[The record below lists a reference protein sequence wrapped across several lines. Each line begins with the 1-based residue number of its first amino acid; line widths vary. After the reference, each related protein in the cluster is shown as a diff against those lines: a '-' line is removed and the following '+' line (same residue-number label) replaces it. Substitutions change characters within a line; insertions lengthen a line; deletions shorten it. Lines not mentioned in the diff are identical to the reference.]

1 MDDLPD
7 LSAFAVKKPKIDGDP
22 SVARVVDDEL
32 SKLGWSD
39 NARLSMLGDVGREN
53 SWNRNTIFKGHTD
66 PENKEYNRG
75 IISWQKD
82 RVKKLDNYLK
92 QNKLYGLNNDDE
104 IRGMVRFLDDEMASS
119 AEWKDIHKKMRD
131 PNISTY
137 DASENLRKYIKYVPG
152 GKYNTYDPEFRVQN
166 NARWAKQART
176 LGLGQLPDL
185 SQFNGAQ
192 DLPDLTEFSQLP
204 DLTEFATETR
214 VQPTKELDATIQ
226 GQIQSANDPNVK
238 TRFGVLATEPEQ
250 ATLFANQPNFKPFEM
265 EGIGTLWL
273 NTAKIYKDKK
283 LKLKNEKDLQ
293 QYLKN
298 PKALT
303 TLIGVAEDVGNET
316 RGTAVR
322 AKDPKTGV
330 ELATGVVTNPVSAV
344 EQAQN
349 YKDQFPNAEI
359 EVTDT
364 DVVTDERKQGE
375 EIDRLAP
382 TSLTGEADDVAPVY
396 PTQQT
401 TQPVIASKGQPKA
414 VPPIKPTPVSGK
426 PSETPV
432 LMEQDYQDY
441 FKAYP
446 DIIDTPAN
454 RIAAAELH
462 RIGKWNTE
470 AQRKRLGES
479 DEPVILDE
487 PEVQRVSA
495 KDADNAIADTFDV
508 NGLSIEDATKKVR
521 SQLSAKYD
529 KDFSKLVLTDTQG
542 NPLTDSA
549 QLKKPIALTYG
560 KLKTYGVDTEPLV
573 TQRVAE
579 TRIEDPEPNLDVKSD
594 FSAEDAES
602 LNNTFGTTV
611 GSAIASTLNAGGN
624 TANAL
629 AGLLKVIQDLNPA
642 KLDSMAEASKLKPY
656 RAGEDVVKYLQGV
669 GASTGAL
676 TAKTGDKYYEPA
688 TADDKGYLEGRPVEK
703 ETWATTGGKAV
714 GALADMPRIALMP
727 GGLAAPMLSFATD
740 AMLQAASQGEE
751 VDWSKVKKAGTHG
764 AVLGGIAQVAPFVG
778 KAGNTAISTL
788 LNKASSNVLKE
799 GITLGTIGGG
809 TYVASREMGASR
821 DAAFREAVL
830 FSAMHGFGVLKKMV
844 GEPIRVK
851 DTNGNEAV
859 IKVSEDGKVE
869 TLDPKTEAKAQMV
882 IPKEVETKIQEYLK
896 KDAEIQ
902 AEAAKTVD
910 AVSTENV
917 SPKNKNIDTKQ
928 PSVDSVNISNLLERK
943 PVDKSVEIADLKQKR
958 DDAIADI
965 QNKID
970 DLALDPK
977 AKPEINKLKAEIV
990 ATTKEYND
998 QIRQANKAVVD
1009 KQIDQT
1015 VADTT
1020 LTPEK
1025 AAEDIL
1031 KTYESTNTP
1040 NTNVEPTKTAEVKTD
1055 SNVRSEGKTESKIDE
1070 IRPQGTRTTDSV
1082 QPTEGTK
1089 PSKIGVSI
1097 ERKAIEKGLTDTFE
1111 GTAGYEPTTVKEQ
1124 AKMIADVL
1132 TNPERVQRI
1141 IEGKEAVPNGLRQSY
1156 FIKGV
1161 EDNALATGDV
1171 ATLKALAKSKLTS
1184 DTSTFAQEMRMMGE
1198 RSQDSVTAQVNE
1210 LRRIRRTAQETKG
1223 HDVQGIE
1230 KRISDLEAKLVER
1243 EKMIAAMEIKG
1254 KVAAEEAQTRPL
1266 LDRAEKYAQRLRTD
1280 AEKSREALK
1289 KRGNVFT
1296 SGVDPIALGHLAK
1309 IGASHIA
1316 DLGLNFAKFSDKMVA
1331 EFGDKIKP
1339 HLKDIYEKAQEVA
1352 TRFERRALRMIETR
1366 LATQIEA
1373 LERQI
1378 ETKTRDVVTRQPIP
1392 LSEKGKE
1399 LQAKR
1404 DALRKELDEI
1414 VPKERQSRTVEQKQ
1428 QAYKKNLERQ
1438 ITELDKQIEAKSKP
1452 IRIKTPTTPEIDALK
1467 KKRDDLTVKRDEAIG
1482 QPPKPTPEEA
1492 KINARTKALEKQIDD
1507 LNKEIANKQ
1516 RMVKAKPRKVVSD
1529 RIIELEKKRDVIKEQ
1544 RDKLLPKPSKPMS
1557 VEMKQSLYVKNLQR
1571 QIDALNKQIETGMK
1585 PAKGKPLPT
1594 NPQIDALKAQRE
1606 ALKAKLPAVDKS
1618 ISDAQ
1623 YNKTRKTTLEKQI
1636 AALDAEI
1643 KSGVKQTKEKMVRKL
1658 SPEVEKLVQKRDALK
1673 TQHTEVFGKPEMSDA
1688 KRLQLWKKNADT
1700 RIAILKGEK
1709 EAPTKREPIELDAEG
1724 QKLQTQ
1730 INLLKSKVDLT
1741 DAEIE
1746 KIVELTKTVADT
1758 RAQLEG
1764 HRRTPLGKATPE
1776 ETAYA
1781 TASVMLSNYV
1791 DNLKFKAGRTR
1802 LAEIQ
1807 EADTRGKLKIFARG
1821 AMKLALEHPG
1831 FTKNILASLDAS
1843 ATALTGWRMGWAHPT
1858 IWAKNAAK
1866 AQADIVKTF
1875 GNQPVADAL
1884 KIDIQGRP
1892 NQTNGTYKKMGLD
1905 VSAREEDFPMQNPF
1919 GRLGAVIDKIPAKK
1933 GWTPTQV
1940 GKQALKT
1947 VPNAFVASENA
1958 FVGFQHR
1965 NRADVADL
1973 LLPRFESTPRTEMD
1987 YKNLGRLINGLTGRG
2002 YLGKNVEKA
2011 ATVVNLLMFAPRF
2024 LKSEL
2029 DAFGHIITG
2038 GATVP
2043 EMVQAALGKKDG
2055 NAGTNFVRVEA
2066 LKNLVK
2072 FVSGTATVLA
2082 MANALKPGSVDFDPR
2097 SADFGKIKIGN
2108 TRFDVS
2114 GHMGSLFTLAA
2125 RIASGETKSGKT
2137 GDITKLNE
2145 KDKKGKNKWGGRT
2158 TLDIFEDY
2166 VEGKAS
2172 PYGHF
2177 FLDWLKGEDFNG
2189 NPVDLKTYASWDR
2202 AITNM
2207 HTPLPVKNVEELL
2220 NDPNAAPLWAG
2231 IIADYFGVTTNT
2243 YGGSK
2248 HVQRLINEA
2257 RERGDKK
2264 EVERLQPILIE
2275 EQKLEAAK
2283 DAKRQAELGTPVVQ
2297 PQGMPMQKK

>member
-1 MDDLPD
+1 LFPD
-7 LSAFAVKKPKIDGDP
+7 KAHNGTHLI
-22 SVARVVDDEL
+22 
-32 SKLGWSD
+32 
-39 NARLSMLGDVGREN
+39 
-53 SWNRNTIFKGHTD
+53 
-66 PENKEYNRG
+66 
-75 IISWQKD
+75 
-82 RVKKLDNYLK
+82 
-92 QNKLYGLNNDDE
+92 
-104 IRGMVRFLDDEMASS
+104 
-119 AEWKDIHKKMRD
+119 
-131 PNISTY
+131 
-137 DASENLRKYIKYVPG
+137 NL
-152 GKYNTYDPEFRVQN
+152 
-166 NARWAKQART
+166 AKA
-176 LGLGQLPDL
+176 
-185 SQFNGAQ
+185 
-192 DLPDLTEFSQLP
+192 
-204 DLTEFATETR
+204 
-214 VQPTKELDATIQ
+214 
-226 GQIQSANDPNVK
+226 
-238 TRFGVLATEPEQ
+238 
-250 ATLFANQPNFKPFEM
+250 
-265 EGIGTLWL
+265 
-273 NTAKIYKDKK
+273 KK
-283 LKLKNEKDLQ
+283 LKLRTAKEIQDFID
-293 QYLKN
+293 KN
-298 PKALT
+298 PNAFK
-303 TLIGVAEDVGNET
+303 TLGIAVEDVGNAT
-316 RGTAVR
+316 QGTAVR
-322 AKDPKTGV
+322 AKDPKTGI

-396 PTQQT
+396 PAQPT
-401 TQPVIASKGQPKA
+401 TTLPVAKPKQAVIAPKGQPKA
-414 VPPIKPTPVSGK
+414 VPPIKTTVSAK
-426 PSETPV
+426 PSEMPV
-432 LMEQDYQDY
+432 LTEQDYQDY

-508 NGLSIEDATKKVR
+508 NGMSIEDATKKVR
-521 SQLSAKYD
+521 SELSAKYD

-542 NPLTDSA
+542 NPLTDPT

-602 LNNTFGTTV
+602 LNNTFGTTI

-656 RAGEDVVKYLQGV
+656 RAGTNVVKYLQGV

-703 ETWATTGGKAV
+703 DVFLSGSTIGKAF
-714 GALADMPRIALMP
+714 GSLADMPRIALMP

-778 KAGNTAISTL
+778 KAGSTAISTL

-830 FSAMHGFGVLKKMV
+830 FSAMHGFGVLKKMM

-859 IKVSEDGKVE
+859 IKISEDGKVE

-917 SPKNKNIDTKQ
+917 SPKVKNIDIKR
-928 PSVDSVNISNLLERK
+928 PSVDSVNI
-943 PVDKSVEIADLKQKR
+943 VDKSVEIADLKQKR

-1040 NTNVEPTKTAEVKTD
+1040 NTNVEPTKTTEVKPD
-1055 SNVRSEGKTESKIDE
+1055 SNVRSEGKTEPKVDE
-1070 IRPQGTRTTDSV
+1070 IRPQGTGTADSV

-1111 GTAGYEPTTVKEQ
+1111 GTAGFEKTSVEAQ

-1184 DTSTFAQEMRMMGE
+1184 DTSTFAQEMRMMSE
-1198 RSQDSVTAQVNE
+1198 RKQDSVTAQINE
-1210 LRRIRRTAQETKG
+1210 LRNIRRAAQETKG
-1223 HDVQGIE
+1223 HDVKGIE

-1243 EKMIAAMEIKG
+1243 EKMIAAMETKS
-1254 KVAAEEAQTRPL
+1254 KVASEEAQTRPL

-1378 ETKTRDVVTRQPIP
+1378 ETKTRDVVKREPIE
-1392 LSEKGKE
+1392 LSEAGKE
-1399 LQAKR
+1399 LKAKR
-1404 DALRKELDEI
+1404 DALRKELDEV
-1414 VPKERQSRTVEQKQ
+1414 VPKIKKGISDEKYNEQ
-1428 QAYKKNLERQ
+1428 R
-1438 ITELDKQIEAKSKP
+1438 AKS
-1452 IRIKTPTTPEIDALK
+1452 LH
-1467 KKRDDLTVKRDEAIG
+1467 
-1482 QPPKPTPEEA
+1482 
-1492 KINARTKALEKQIDD
+1492 
-1507 LNKEIANKQ
+1507 
-1516 RMVKAKPRKVVSD
+1516 
-1529 RIIELEKKRDVIKEQ
+1529 
-1544 RDKLLPKPSKPMS
+1544 
-1557 VEMKQSLYVKNLQR
+1557 
-1571 QIDALNKQIETGMK
+1571 
-1585 PAKGKPLPT
+1585 
-1594 NPQIDALKAQRE
+1594 
-1606 ALKAKLPAVDKS
+1606 
-1618 ISDAQ
+1618 
-1623 YNKTRKTTLEKQI
+1623 KQI
-1636 AALDAEI
+1636 ADLDAQI
-1643 KSGVKQTKEKMVRKL
+1643 KSGVKTEREIKARDI
-1658 SPEVEKLVQKRDALK
+1658 SPEVAKLIAERDKLKVQYTD
-1673 TQHTEVFGKPEMSDA
+1673 VFGKPEMSDA

-1700 RIAILKGEK
+1700 RIAILKGAK

-1724 QKLQTQ
+1724 RTLQTQ
-1730 INLLKSKVDLT
+1730 ISLLKSKVDVT

-1746 KIVELTKTVADT
+1746 KIVELTKNVADA

-1791 DNLKFKAGRTR
+1791 DNLKFKAGRAR

-1807 EADTRGKLKIFARG
+1807 EADTKGKLKIFARG

-1843 ATALTGWRMGWAHPT
+1843 ATALTGWRMGWAHPK

-1987 YKNLGRLINGLTGRG
+1987 YKNLGRMINGLTGRG

-2097 SADFGKIKIGN
+2097 STDFGKIKIGN
-2108 TRFDVS
+2108 SRIDVS

-2125 RIASGETKSGKT
+2125 RIASGETKSGTT
-2137 GDITKLNE
+2137 GKITKLNE

-2207 HTPLPVKNVEELL
+2207 HTPLPIKNVEELL
-2220 NDPNAAPLWAG
+2220 ADPNAMPLWAG
-2231 IIADYFGVTTNT
+2231 IIADYFGATTNT

-2283 DAKRQAELGTPVVQ
+2283 DAKRQAELGMPVVQ